1 MILGDST
8 VLFLSNLYNSGNI
21 GCTEIQ
27 VTGCTTNMIHSEANL
42 SLHLV
47 LDMKFIYFQF
57 KENASAIYNKL
68 SECKAIVFLI
78 FERSEQTIALYIQF
92 ANFMYHNYMVWIY
105 REFSFMVLILL
116 AIYKI
121 WIESNF
127 EKCIIFN
134 TLIPFV
140 SKCK

>member
-1 MILGDST
+1 MHWDLSDS
-8 VLFLSNLYNSGNI
+8 LYQKYEPRQAYLSFY
-21 GCTEIQ
+21 
-27 VTGCTTNMIHSEANL
+27 
-42 SLHLV
+42 LV
-47 LDMKFIYFQF
+47 FDMKFIYFQF
-57 KENASAIYNKL
+57 KENARAIYNKL

-127 EKCIIFN
+127 EKIHFPRHECIIFN
-134 TLIPFV
+134 TLIPFL

>member
-1 MILGDST
+1 MHWDLSDS
-8 VLFLSNLYNSGNI
+8 LYQMYEPRQAYLSFY
-21 GCTEIQ
+21 
-27 VTGCTTNMIHSEANL
+27 
-42 SLHLV
+42 LV
-47 LDMKFIYFQF
+47 FDMKFIYFQF
-57 KENASAIYNKL
+57 KENARAIYNKL

-121 WIESNF
+121 WIESNLNDNTY
-127 EKCIIFN
+127 CIEMKFILLAPNVSCSIHWFH
-134 TLIPFV
+134 FFQSV
-140 SKCK
+140 SKTWLY